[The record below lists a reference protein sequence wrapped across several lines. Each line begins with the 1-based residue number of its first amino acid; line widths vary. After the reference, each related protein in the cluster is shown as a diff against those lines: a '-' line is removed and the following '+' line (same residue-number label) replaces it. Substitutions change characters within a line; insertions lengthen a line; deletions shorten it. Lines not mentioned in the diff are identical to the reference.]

1 MKPAVDGVNA
11 LDLKHADAHRVYV
24 VAGGNHVMVELDHE
38 TAGNLSMPPSRHA
51 TPQMR
56 SSPMSMDSA
65 SCLPDTREV
74 LLTRDFFFLRNAVR
88 RTVVPTLLQFLGP
101 EIGQRADGCTVWMSP
116 ARRLA

>member
-51 TPQMR
+51 TATDALKPNAYGLR
-56 SSPMSMDSA
+56 ILSPRLMPWCDLR
-65 SCLPDTREV
+65 CLT
-74 LLTRDFFFLRNAVR
+74 
-88 RTVVPTLLQFLGP
+88 
-101 EIGQRADGCTVWMSP
+101 
-116 ARRLA
+116 